1 MLRSFALGDHFES
14 FIADQLK
21 SDRDNNASEVVR
33 DGARMLEDRDKLR
46 QLKDAEIRRS
56 IEESRKDGRTVPAEE
71 LLERLEAK
79 YAAMNEA
86 QQRGKP

>member
-56 IEESRKDGRTVPAEE
+56 I
-71 LLERLEAK
+71 
-79 YAAMNEA
+79 
-86 QQRGKP
+86 